1 MSKNYFVVERV
12 GKYAEH
18 INIVDNNGDIVFGD
32 IMDLS
37 YNELKRYDR
46 LDEFVASVNSIAD
59 DYFGDTEG
67 STAVTLV
74 GSDDIFIWSIIIGAE
89 QESDILRYSLIDWL
103 SDGKKYRYI
112 TE

>member
-18 INIVDNNGDIVFGD
+18 INILDNNGDIVFGD

-59 DYFGDTEG
+59 DYFGSAEE
-67 STAVTLV
+67 STIVTLV
-74 GSDDIFIWSIIIGAE
+74 GPDDVFKWSIMIGTE
-89 QESDILRYSLIDWL
+89 QDSGILRYSLIDWI
-103 SDGKKYRYI
+103 SDGNKYRYAK
-112 TE
+112 